1 MLKIVF
7 FVMLSLML
15 MIPGT
20 VFAAEESGTGQNIT
34 LTTDNTAYTEGD
46 IITISGKVD
55 KIIVGLE
62 VSLQVFFEK
71 NQIGI
76 SQIKVSQDGAF
87 TDTITVG
94 GPLWKNEGT
103 ITIKATY
110 GDISTENSIEF
121 FKDTAGEY
129 LSIYE
134 VKIPDAGTFDTYY
147 TIKGATVTSMSLNQ
161 KNLSLLINIDTKSDG
176 TLDIKLLRDNID
188 ALSND
193 RQDIDFIV
201 LVYENDSKIPIQ
213 TEFKKIKKD
222 DGHREISIP
231 IRNGD
236 DKIEIIGTHV
246 VPEFGTIAMIV
257 LAVAIVSIIA
267 VSAKSR
273 LSIMP
278 RI

>member
-1 MLKIVF
+1 
-7 FVMLSLML
+7 

>member
-161 KNLSLLINIDTKSDG
+161 KNLSLLINIDTESDG

-213 TEFKKIKKD
+213 TEFKKINKD
-222 DGHREISIP
+222 DSHREISIP

>member
-15 MIPGT
+15 MAPGT
-20 VFAAEESGTGQNIT
+20 VFAEESSIGQKIT
-34 LTTDNTAYTEGD
+34 LTTDNRAYTEGD

-76 SQIKVSQDGAF
+76 SQIKISQDGAF

-110 GDISTENSIEF
+110 GDISTENNIEF
-121 FKDTAGEY
+121 FKDTTGEY

-213 TEFKKIKKD
+213 TEFKKINKD
-222 DGHREISIP
+222 DSHREISIP

>member
-15 MIPGT
+15 MAPGT
-20 VFAAEESGTGQNIT
+20 VFAEESSIGQKIT
-34 LTTDNTAYTEGD
+34 LTTDNRAYTEGD

-76 SQIKVSQDGAF
+76 SQIKISQDGAF

-110 GDISTENSIEF
+110 GDISTENNIEF
-121 FKDTAGEY
+121 FKDTTGEY

-161 KNLSLLINIDTKSDG
+161 KNLSLLINIDTESDG

-213 TEFKKIKKD
+213 TEFKKINKD
-222 DGHREISIP
+222 DSHREISIP